1 MVGAARFGKSY
12 WAPKAPKTL
21 ALMRRFKESQA
32 EVSSMSQILADI
44 PMGPTHFRNEKSMF
58 GQSSW
63 GHVQGDGR
71 GLGFW
76 SVAVIHSS
84 EHGL

>member
-1 MVGAARFGKSY
+1 MGVARFRKSY

-21 ALMRRFKESQA
+21 ALMWCFKESQA
-32 EVSSMSQILADI
+32 EVPSMSQILADI
-44 PMGPTHFRNEKSMF
+44 PVGPTHFRNEKSMF

-63 GHVQGDGR
+63 GHAQGDGQ

-76 SVAVIHSS
+76 SAAVIHSS

>member
-1 MVGAARFGKSY
+1 
-12 WAPKAPKTL
+12 
-21 ALMRRFKESQA
+21 
-32 EVSSMSQILADI
+32 
-44 PMGPTHFRNEKSMF
+44 MF

-63 GHVQGDGR
+63 GRAQGDGQ

-76 SVAVIHSS
+76 SATVIHSS